1 MEWPNAPSRPG
12 DSRAHGGDCDRL
24 SACGGGGGDAG
35 SAPTAAAAPPG
46 QVASPTSAVASGPGL
61 VVTYNP
67 YAKVD
72 FAQTPRLL
80 AQHHDH
86 AGVTLA
92 KLQAYDEAG
101 YNVLSLQDYSG
112 NPRLSYAWTA
122 RRWPPDK
129 WLPKDFMGTLKNL
142 ELFLPNAEE
151 VGIAELHVTSTFV
164 QKYIEAA
171 ADAPAPVEP
180 WQYRTGTELIK
191 LVSASGGVPCLA
203 HPFEPL
209 LDTNYWSGQSQPCIE
224 IYTAYAEG
232 LKEQGQPYFIARDR
246 NEVMRANWDRLLR
259 ENPRTLGIAVND
271 HFGPDTPRFVKVSD
285 KTRDSGKVLV
295 FASKVDLESYQQ
307 AFRRGAFFAVTDRGE
322 VKGNFPSVRDIVV
335 FDDSIYIDTDGDVKW
350 FTNFGQVVSGNLL
363 LQADLRVDTT
373 YARAEIANAEG
384 SVVYTQAFSIGPRGS
399 PGSDGDGD
407 ACLGAGQPDGGP
419 GPEAGRCASN

>member
-1 MEWPNAPSRPG
+1 MAGRVL
-12 DSRAHGGDCDRL
+12 AIVAITL
-24 SACGGGGGDAG
+24 SFATGVAACGGGGGDAG
-35 SAPTAAAAPPG
+35 GAAPAAAPAPATVVPNPG
-46 QVASPTSAVASGPGL
+46 AVANGPGL

-67 YAKVD
+67 YSKVV

-129 WLPKDFMGTLKNL
+129 WLPKDFMAALKNL

-164 QKYIEAA
+164 QKYIES
-171 ADAPAPVEP
+171 APDVPTPPEP
-180 WQYRTGTELIK
+180 WQYKTGTELIR
-191 LVSASGGVPCLA
+191 LVSSSGGVPCLA

-209 LDTNYWSGQSQPCIE
+209 LDTNYWSGQSLPCIE
-224 IYTAYAEG
+224 VYTAYAEG
-232 LKEQGQPYFIARDR
+232 LKEQGQPYFTARDR
-246 NEVMRANWDRLLR
+246 NEVLRANWDRLLR

-271 HFGPDTPRFVKVSD
+271 HFGPDTPRFVKLSPQ
-285 KTRDSGKVLV
+285 TRDSGKVLV
-295 FASKVDLESYQQ
+295 FAATVDLPAYED
-307 AFRRGAFFAVTDRGE
+307 AFRRGAFFAITDRGE
-322 VKGNFPSVRDIVV
+322 VKGNFPFVREIVV
-335 FDDSIYIDTDGDVKW
+335 FDESIWIDTDGDVKW

-363 LQADLRVDTT
+363 LQADLREGTT
-373 YARAEIANAEG
+373 YARAEISNAEG

-399 PGSDGDGD
+399 VVAGPDDGDDCLD
-407 ACLGAGQPDGGP
+407 AEQPQGGP
-419 GPEAGRCASN
+419 GPESGRCASN